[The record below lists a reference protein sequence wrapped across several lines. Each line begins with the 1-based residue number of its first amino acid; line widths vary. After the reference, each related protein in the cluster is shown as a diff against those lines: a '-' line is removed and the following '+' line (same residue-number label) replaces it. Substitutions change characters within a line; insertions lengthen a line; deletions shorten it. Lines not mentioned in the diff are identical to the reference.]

1 MHNGRSNAE
10 VPGKW
15 ISTENTG
22 GEKLDLSW
30 LDLMLI
36 YIYLYNHMLKI
47 YCAYHTHLEKKHIPK
62 CRYCVYVYEIF
73 AFAKYEVIHSLPHLQ
88 HDSSAVAPQS
98 VSTSRAERRTFDPM
112 VTEAALEKVG
122 NAFFFFFPHLSG
134 EGC

>member
-36 YIYLYNHMLKI
+36 YIYLYNHMLCECVHRKTQRGLHDV
-47 YCAYHTHLEKKHIPK
+47 AVPHAQVKKPRGHES
-62 CRYCVYVYEIF
+62 RG
-73 AFAKYEVIHSLPHLQ
+73 L
-88 HDSSAVAPQS
+88 S
-98 VSTSRAERRTFDPM
+98 VG
-112 VTEAALEKVG
+112 LG
-122 NAFFFFFPHLSG
+122 L
-134 EGC
+134 